1 MIITMILNKDKQ
13 LQYDPRVSNAG
24 RNLHKRYYQDPSSNN
39 ISEGELC
46 TSKKVHMGMGSNI
59 KH

>member
-1 MIITMILNKDKQ
+1 MIITMSLKKDQ
-13 LQYDPRVSNAG
+13 QIQYDPRVSNAG

-39 ISEGELC
+39 RSEGELC
-46 TSKKVHMGMGSNI
+46 TLKKVQMGMGSNI